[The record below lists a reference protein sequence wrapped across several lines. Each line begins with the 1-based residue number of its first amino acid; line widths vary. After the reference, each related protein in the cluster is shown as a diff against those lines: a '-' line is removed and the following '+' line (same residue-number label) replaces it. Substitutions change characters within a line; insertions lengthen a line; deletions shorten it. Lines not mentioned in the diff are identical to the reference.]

1 MKVHAVIFD
10 LDGTLTK
17 PFLNFDQ
24 IRSEMGLSSSSVG
37 ILEAMEKMS
46 PEQRHQAMA
55 ILDRHESDAAR
66 NALLNEGVHELLE
79 RLRQRAIAV
88 GLLTRNTRQN
98 TLLVAAQHNLTFD
111 AIVDRSDGPVKP
123 DAFGVRKL
131 CEAFGVEPSE
141 TLVIG
146 DFLHDLV
153 SARQAGATAI
163 LMRTHPRAAEFEN
176 QADYSIDRLEQ
187 LIPLIEHLEQIE

>member
-37 ILEAMEKMS
+37 ILEAMDKMS

-66 NALLNEGVHELLE
+66 NARLNEGVHELLE
-79 RLRQRAIAV
+79 TLRQRAIAV

-98 TLLVAAQHNLTFD
+98 TLLVAAEHNLKFD

-123 DAFGVRKL
+123 DGFGVRKL
-131 CEAFGVEPSE
+131 CEDFGVKPSE
-141 TLVIG
+141 TLVVG

-153 SARQAGATAI
+153 SARDAGATAI
-163 LMRTHPRAAEFEN
+163 LMRTHPRASEFET
-176 QADYSIDRLEQ
+176 QADYSIDRLEP
-187 LIPLIEHLEQIE
+187 LIPLMNTRKIE